1 MSVNSE
7 AIRVVIADDEPG
19 MRMIMRKMIEKAEG
33 FTLCGEADNGPDL
46 LKLVERYKPQVCFL
60 DVEMPGM
67 TGLECAKAIQDTD
80 PRTILIFATAHDDYM
95 AQAFEVYAFDYMV
108 KPFKVERV
116 MKTLERIRQV
126 VGGRA
131 QSQSEE
137 TGKLEEYLKTI
148 PARGASSGRIMLH
161 HKEGVN
167 FINQSDI
174 LLVQRT
180 PIGPEETAGE
190 LFDRITDK
198 NLLIRRLNVTATH
211 VIDEASAPS
220 AKRDFEQLDLFT
232 DYAALDAKRKQ
243 EDEELAKEKRVQQ
256 AMLTIK
262 KKFGKNAI
270 LKGMNLEEG
279 ATAKDRN
286 AQIGGHKA

>member
-1 MSVNSE
+1 MSNE
-7 AIRVVIADDEPG
+7 EIRVVIADDEPG
-19 MRMIMRKMIEKAEG
+19 MRMIMRKMIEKAVG

-46 LKLVERYKPQVCFL
+46 LKLVEQYKPQVCFL

-80 PRTILIFATAHDDYM
+80 PRTILVFATAHEDYM

-126 VGGRA
+126 IGGRA
-131 QSQSEE
+131 QPQSEQAE
-137 TGKLEEYLKTI
+137 KLEEHIKAI

-174 LLVQRT
+174 LLVQRENRST
-180 PIGPEETAGE
+180 VLYATNGRRFETSEALGDVE
-190 LFDRITDK
+190 ARLDPRIFFRCHK
-198 NLLIRRLNVTATH
+198 SYIINLNVIDNITPYGRWTYVVHLTGTTQDALITH
-211 VIDEASAPS
+211 E
-220 AKRDFEQLDLFT
+220 K
-232 DYAALDAKRKQ
+232 Y
-243 EDEELAKEKRVQQ
+243 EELEK
-256 AMLTIK
+256 M
-262 KKFGKNAI
+262 FS
-270 LKGMNLEEG
+270 
-279 ATAKDRN
+279 
-286 AQIGGHKA
+286 